1 MPDGMYKM
9 ENPSMDMIYQAI
21 GALYD
26 NPNASEKEQA
36 SKWLGDM
43 QKSVSNSFDISVQ
56 LST

>member
-1 MPDGMYKM
+1 MYKM